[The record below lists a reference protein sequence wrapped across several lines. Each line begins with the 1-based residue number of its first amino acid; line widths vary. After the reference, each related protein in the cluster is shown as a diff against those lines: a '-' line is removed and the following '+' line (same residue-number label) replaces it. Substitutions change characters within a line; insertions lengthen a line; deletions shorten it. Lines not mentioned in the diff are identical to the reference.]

1 MSTRCLS
8 SGLLL
13 EVLLLLRGCGLNGQG
28 FRKNCFD
35 HCSNERHGINFIAVM
50 ACNRSCS
57 SCSLLFRAKWYY
69 LDNAKESSKKKAH
82 EAAALAELMSA
93 LAKPI

>member
-35 HCSNERHGINFIAVM
+35 HCSNERHGIDFIAVM

-57 SCSLLFRAKWYY
+57 SCSLLFRARWHYAEIEEEK
-69 LDNAKESSKKKAH
+69 SKKKAH
-82 EAAALAELMSA
+82 EATALAESMSA
-93 LAKPI
+93 LVKFM